1 MAFENEIF
9 VLAARPE
16 EVGDETSP
24 RLLALLDESERQ
36 RAARFV
42 FDRDRQAFIA
52 AHALKRLMLAIE
64 TGVAATAWR
73 FEIAAGGKPY
83 ALPQHGVAPF
93 FNLSHC
99 DGLVACAL
107 SREIALGVDVEC
119 NDRHHHATQAIAAR
133 FYAPEEQAW
142 LAALPPSEWQRGFF
156 TLWTLK
162 EALVKA
168 AGAGLRQPL
177 QDIAF
182 HFDALRVSFSNT
194 LSAAPAFGDP
204 DEWHFEQGP
213 IGARHRFALAWRGAP
228 ARIIF
233 QTVRLDWLLAR
244 AAENTSGLAALVP
257 Q

>member
-9 VLAARPE
+9 VFITHTE
-16 EVGDETSP
+16 EIRAETWP
-24 RLLALLDESERQ
+24 RLSALLDESEQ
-36 RAARFV
+36 HRAARFV

-52 AHALKRLMLAIE
+52 THALKRLMLAIE
-64 TGVAATAWR
+64 TGVAATAWS
-73 FEIAAGGKPY
+73 FASAAGGKPY

-107 SREIALGVDVEC
+107 SRDIALGVDVEC
-119 NDRHHHATQAIAAR
+119 SDRHAPPAVAAR

-142 LAALPPSEWQRGFF
+142 LATLEASEWQTGFF

-168 AGAGLRQPL
+168 AGAGLAQLL

-182 HFDALRVSFSNT
+182 HFDPLRVRFSGT
-194 LSAAPAFGDP
+194 LSATPAFGDSN
-204 DEWHFEQGP
+204 DWRFEQGP
-213 IGARHRFALAWRGAP
+213 VGVRHRFALAWRGAP

-244 AAENTSGLAALVP
+244 AAENTSGLAAVVP
-257 Q
+257 N